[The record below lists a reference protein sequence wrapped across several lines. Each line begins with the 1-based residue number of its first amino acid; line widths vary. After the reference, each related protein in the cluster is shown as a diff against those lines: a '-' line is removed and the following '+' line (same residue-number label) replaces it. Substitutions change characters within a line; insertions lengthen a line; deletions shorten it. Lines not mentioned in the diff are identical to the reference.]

1 MPRPCLGRGGGKAP
15 CGMIWIWLR
24 LHLASV
30 VGFVLASV
38 FAIVVIRD
46 RKPPASAMAWLLAIA
61 MVPWLGVPLYLAIG
75 GRKLS
80 RRTRDKPR
88 LERAPGEVSAR
99 DPLSRVLVG
108 AGAGLPIAGNAL
120 VWHQD
125 GEQAYARIAAAI
137 DGAQRSIRIA
147 TFVLGDD
154 PVGRDLVARLC
165 ARARAGVEVLVLIDG
180 LLARVARKLP
190 RELKEAGARTA
201 IFLPL
206 VKLPL
211 RGRTNLRNHRKI
223 TIVDGELA
231 ILGGRNLAE
240 EYLGPTPRDDRWR
253 DLSFEVRGPAVARV
267 DEIFRADWRYATG
280 DELAPSDAPP
290 LAGDDTIDVVP
301 SGPDMPADP
310 VYELLLQALFSAERR
325 VWITTP
331 YLAPDQALE
340 RAIELAVRR
349 GVDVRV
355 LVPAKSNHA
364 IADMVTRGV
373 LAGFQRTGVIAL
385 RYALG
390 MVHAKLVLVDDIAIA
405 GSANFDMRS
414 LFLDFELCVV
424 SRAPASVAACE
435 RFFRGLEEDCVT
447 TPAVHR
453 WRDDLGRLLAPL
465 V

>member
-1 MPRPCLGRGGGKAP
+1 V
-15 CGMIWIWLR
+15 IWIWLR

-38 FAIVVIRD
+38 FAIKVIRD
-46 RKPPASAMAWLLAIA
+46 RKPPASAFAWLLAIA
-61 MVPWLGVPLYLAIG
+61 LIPWAGVPLYLAFG
-75 GRKLS
+75 GRKLE
-80 RRTRDKPR
+80 RRTREKPGLAR
-88 LERAPGEVSAR
+88 EPGAVPAS

-120 VWHQD
+120 RWHQD
-125 GEQAYARIAAAI
+125 GEEAYARIAAAI
-137 DGAQRSIRIA
+137 DGAQRQIRIA

-154 PVGRDLVARLC
+154 PVGRDLVERLC
-165 ARARAGVEVLVLIDG
+165 ARAKAGVEVIVLIDG
-180 LLARVARKLP
+180 LLARVARGLP
-190 RELKEAGARTA
+190 RELRAAGARTA

-223 TIVDGELA
+223 TIVDGEVA

-240 EYLGPTPRDDRWR
+240 EYLGPTARSDRWR

-267 DEIFRADWRYATG
+267 DEIFRADWAYATG
-280 DELAPSDAPP
+280 DELAPCDAPP
-290 LAGDDTIDVVP
+290 LVGDETIDVVP

-325 VWITTP
+325 AWITTP

-373 LAGFQRTGVIAL
+373 LAEFGRRGVKAL
-385 RYALG
+385 RYTPG
-390 MVHAKLVLVDDIAIA
+390 MVHAKLVIVDDVAIA

-435 RFFRGLEEDCVT
+435 RFFRELEADCVT
-447 TPAVHR
+447 TPAAHR

-465 V
+465 I

>member
-1 MPRPCLGRGGGKAP
+1 V
-15 CGMIWIWLR
+15 IWIWLR

-30 VGFVLASV
+30 VGFVLAAV
-38 FAIVVIRD
+38 FAIKVIRD

-61 MVPWLGVPLYLAIG
+61 LVPWLGVPLYLAIG
-75 GRKLS
+75 GRKLA
-80 RRTRDKPR
+80 RRTREKPGLAR
-88 LERAPGEVSAR
+88 EVGEVAAS

-120 VWHQD
+120 TWHAD
-125 GEQAYARIAAAI
+125 GEEAYARIAAAI
-137 DGAQRSIRIA
+137 DGAQRTIRIA

-165 ARARAGVEVLVLIDG
+165 ARAKAGVEVIVLIDG
-180 LLARVARKLP
+180 LLARVARDLP
-190 RELKEAGARTA
+190 RELRAAGARTA

-206 VKLPL
+206 VKLPW

-240 EYLGPTPRDDRWR
+240 EYLGPTPRADRWR

-267 DEIFRADWRYATG
+267 DEIFRADWRYATRDDLAPLTAPAPAG
-280 DELAPSDAPP
+280 DE
-290 LAGDDTIDVVP
+290 TIDVVP

-310 VYELLLQALFSAERR
+310 VYELLLQALFTAERR
-325 VWITTP
+325 AWITTP

-373 LAGFQRTGVIAL
+373 LASFARTGVKPL
-385 RYALG
+385 RYAPG
-390 MVHAKLVLVDDIAIA
+390 MVHAKLVIVDDIAIA

-424 SRAPASVAACE
+424 SRAPASVAAVE
-435 RFFRGLEEDCVT
+435 RFFLSLEADCIP
-447 TPAVHR
+447 TPAEHR